1 MPKGYVYMLE
11 CSNGTIYTGST
22 IHLNERVE
30 DHFKGQGA
38 NHTKRY
44 PPTKLIYVKEFDR
57 IDKAFYR
64 EKQIQRWGKDKKLAL
79 ASRNF
84 EKLKE
89 LAECMND
96 SHWKSYVKE

>member
-1 MPKGYVYMLE
+1 MLE

-22 IHLNERVE
+22 KHLSKRIEA
-30 DHFKGQGA
+30 HFKGLGA
-38 NHTKRY
+38 IHTKRF
-44 PPTKLIYVKEFDR
+44 PPERIIYVEEHDR

-64 EKQIQRWGKDKKLAL
+64 EKQIQRWGKDKKIAL
-79 ASRNF
+79 AEQNI

-96 SHWKSYVKE
+96 SHWKNYLKED